1 METTGYVNCK
11 MKEKGE
17 SNMFTVVMHALLLAF
32 GLILPLGVQ
41 NVFVF
46 NQGANQR
53 TIKQALPVV
62 VTASVCDTILIVVA
76 VLGVSAVAAAFSF
89 FQTLIFGIGLLFLAY
104 MGFVTWKS
112 EPSKTSLKEGM
123 TVKAQILFAASVSL
137 LNPHA
142 LMDIMGVIGTNS
154 LLYSGKEKWIFT
166 LVTIGVSWIW
176 FLSLAFAGKAVGKM
190 DSNGKIMIWIN
201 KASACMIWGV
211 ALYMAKSMF
220 FK

>member
-17 SNMFTVVMHALLLAF
+17 SNMFTVVMHALLLAL

-53 TIKQALPVV
+53 TFKQALPVV

-76 VLGVSAVAAAFSF
+76 VLGVSAVAASFSF

-112 EPSKTSLKEGM
+112 EPSKTSVKEGM

-154 LLYSGKEKWIFT
+154 LLYSGKEKWVFT
-166 LVTIGVSWIW
+166 LVTISVSWIW

-190 DSNGKIMIWIN
+190 DSNGKIMIWVN

-220 FK
+220 FQ

>member
-1 METTGYVNCK
+1 
-11 MKEKGE
+11 
-17 SNMFTVVMHALLLAF
+17 MFTLVMHALLLAL

-53 TIKQALPVV
+53 TFKQALPVV

-76 VLGVSAVAAAFSF
+76 VLGVSAVAASFSF

-112 EPSKTSLKEGM
+112 EPSKTSVKEGM

-154 LLYSGKEKWIFT
+154 LLYSGKEKWVFT
-166 LVTIGVSWIW
+166 LVTISVSWIW

-190 DSNGKIMIWIN
+190 DSNGKIMIWVN

-220 FK
+220 FQ

>member
-17 SNMFTVVMHALLLAF
+17 SNMFTVVMHALLLAL

-53 TIKQALPVV
+53 TFKQALPVV

-76 VLGVSAVAAAFSF
+76 VLGVSAVAASFSF

-154 LLYSGKEKWIFT
+154 LLYSGKEKWVFT
-166 LVTIGVSWIW
+166 LVTICVSWIW

-190 DSNGKIMIWIN
+190 DSNGKIMIWVN

-211 ALYMAKSMF
+211 ALYMAKSIF
-220 FK
+220 FQ

>member
-1 METTGYVNCK
+1 
-11 MKEKGE
+11 
-17 SNMFTVVMHALLLAF
+17 MFTVVMHALLLAL

-53 TIKQALPVV
+53 TFKQALPVV

-76 VLGVSAVAAAFSF
+76 VLGVSAVAASFSF

-112 EPSKTSLKEGM
+112 EPSKTSVKEGM

-154 LLYSGKEKWIFT
+154 LLYSGKEKWVFT
-166 LVTIGVSWIW
+166 LVTISVSWIW

-190 DSNGKIMIWIN
+190 DSNGKIMIWVN

-220 FK
+220 FQ

>member
-1 METTGYVNCK
+1 
-11 MKEKGE
+11 
-17 SNMFTVVMHALLLAF
+17 MFTVVMHALLLAL

-53 TIKQALPVV
+53 TFKQALPVV

-76 VLGVSAVAAAFSF
+76 VLGVSAVAASFSF

-112 EPSKTSLKEGM
+112 EPSKTSVKEGM

-142 LMDIMGVIGTNS
+142 LLDIMGVIGTNS
-154 LLYSGKEKWIFT
+154 LLYSGKEKWVFT
-166 LVTIGVSWIW
+166 LVTISVSWIW
-176 FLSLAFAGKAVGKM
+176 FLSLAFAGKAVRKM
-190 DSNGKIMIWIN
+190 DSNGQIMIWVN

-220 FK
+220 FQ

>member
-1 METTGYVNCK
+1 
-11 MKEKGE
+11 
-17 SNMFTVVMHALLLAF
+17 MFTVVMHALLLAL

-53 TIKQALPVV
+53 TFKQALPVV
-62 VTASVCDTILIVVA
+62 VTASVCDTILILVA
-76 VLGVSAVAAAFSF
+76 VLGVSAVAASFSF

-112 EPSKTSLKEGM
+112 EPSKTSVKEGM

-154 LLYSGKEKWIFT
+154 LLYSGKEKWVFT
-166 LVTIGVSWIW
+166 LVTISVSWIW

-190 DSNGKIMIWIN
+190 DSNGKIMIWVN

-220 FK
+220 FQ

>member
-1 METTGYVNCK
+1 
-11 MKEKGE
+11 
-17 SNMFTVVMHALLLAF
+17 
-32 GLILPLGVQ
+32 
-41 NVFVF
+41 
-46 NQGANQR
+46 
-53 TIKQALPVV
+53 
-62 VTASVCDTILIVVA
+62 
-76 VLGVSAVAAAFSF
+76 
-89 FQTLIFGIGLLFLAY
+89 

-123 TVKAQILFAASVSL
+123 TVKAQVLFAASVSL

-154 LLYSGKEKWIFT
+154 LLYSGKEKWVFT
-166 LVTIGVSWIW
+166 LVTISVSWIW

-190 DSNGKIMIWIN
+190 DSNGKIMIWVN

-220 FK
+220 FQ

>member
-1 METTGYVNCK
+1 

-17 SNMFTVVMHALLLAF
+17 SNMFTVVMHALLLAL

-53 TIKQALPVV
+53 TFKQALPVV

-76 VLGVSAVAAAFSF
+76 VLGVSAVAASFSF

-112 EPSKTSLKEGM
+112 EPSKTSVKEGM

-154 LLYSGKEKWIFT
+154 LLYSGKEKWVFT
-166 LVTIGVSWIW
+166 LVTISVSWIW

-190 DSNGKIMIWIN
+190 DSNGKIMIWVN

-220 FK
+220 FQ

>member
-1 METTGYVNCK
+1 
-11 MKEKGE
+11 
-17 SNMFTVVMHALLLAF
+17 MFTVVMHALLLAL

-53 TIKQALPVV
+53 TFKQALPVV

-76 VLGVSAVAAAFSF
+76 VLGVSAVAASFSF

-112 EPSKTSLKEGM
+112 EPSKTSVKEGM

-154 LLYSGKEKWIFT
+154 ILYSGKEKWVFT
-166 LVTIGVSWIW
+166 LVTISVSWIW

-190 DSNGKIMIWIN
+190 DSNGKIMIWVN

-220 FK
+220 FQ

>member
-1 METTGYVNCK
+1 
-11 MKEKGE
+11 
-17 SNMFTVVMHALLLAF
+17 
-32 GLILPLGVQ
+32 
-41 NVFVF
+41 
-46 NQGANQR
+46 NQR